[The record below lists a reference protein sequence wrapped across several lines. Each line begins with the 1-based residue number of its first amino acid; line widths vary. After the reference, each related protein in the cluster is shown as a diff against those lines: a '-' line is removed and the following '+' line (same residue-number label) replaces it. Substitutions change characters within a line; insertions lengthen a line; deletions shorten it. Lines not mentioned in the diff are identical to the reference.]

1 MATLAKKSG
10 KTAKGR
16 GGFSRGVNRIS
27 DSAEWERSGARSAE
41 ALPINGLA
49 GVSHE
54 LRNLLTALNLYSELL
69 AEPGVL
75 ANPHCHMAEEIRLIA
90 NAGKS
95 MLDRM
100 NQLSMP
106 ASGMSQAGACDAPAL
121 DGGDA
126 VEHGTG
132 LAVEDQLA
140 SVLDS
145 CLPILAHLA
154 GPQVHVHLKCA
165 RNHGCLPISSEDL
178 TLILV
183 NLVRNAAEAMPRGGG
198 VWIAIQPAVKRS
210 QGHTKYTRIVVED
223 DGPGISVKARA
234 HLFEGGYT
242 TKKSL
247 NKDQADA
254 RENHGLGLA
263 IVRRQ
268 VESAGGVIQVRAAST
283 RGGARFEI
291 RIPFAAIQPA
301 TKVAGKR
308 DHELQRTNFTDEG
321 TRVRC

>member
-1 MATLAKKSG
+1 MP
-10 KTAKGR
+10 
-16 GGFSRGVNRIS
+16 V
-27 DSAEWERSGARSAE
+27 
-41 ALPINGLA
+41 NGLA

-95 MLDRM
+95 LLDRM

-106 ASGMSQAGACDAPAL
+106 ASVTPPSSARDTPAL
-121 DGGDA
+121 DGGDVHGHA
-126 VEHGTG
+126 TGMVVEN
-132 LAVEDQLA
+132 QLA

-154 GPQVHVHLKCA
+154 GPQVHVHLKCT
-165 RNHGCLPISSEDL
+165 RNHGCLPLSSEDL

-183 NLVRNAAEAMPRGGG
+183 NLVRNAAEAMPHGGG
-198 VWIAIQPAVKRS
+198 VWIAIQPVAKDG
-210 QGHTKYTRIVVED
+210 QGYGKYARIVVED
-223 DGPGISVKARA
+223 DGPGISAKARA

-254 RENHGLGLA
+254 REHHGLGLA